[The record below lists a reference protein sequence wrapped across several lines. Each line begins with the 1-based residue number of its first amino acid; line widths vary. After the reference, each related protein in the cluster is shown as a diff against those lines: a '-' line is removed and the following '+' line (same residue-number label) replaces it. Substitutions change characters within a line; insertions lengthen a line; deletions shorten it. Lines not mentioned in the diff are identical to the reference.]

1 MAATGRGR
9 GNVPVLAQYG
19 AALISVLLSLF
30 LASCS
35 SEGNPVRGVEHYLG
49 ITIPNGHEVLVDETR
64 YLADDFT
71 KHIVLSFSLGGLD
84 SLVSSI
90 EASPLCGA
98 EYSYSADAARAMADS
113 LLETGLTGYWVPTD
127 VGYEFCEPTLAE
139 LPNSHLYGEWW
150 VVEAR
155 VSSQERTLDFWFRK
169 I

>member
-1 MAATGRGR
+1 
-9 GNVPVLAQYG
+9 LF
-19 AALISVLLSLF
+19 SLC

-35 SEGNPVRGVEHYLG
+35 NERDPVPGVEHYLG
-49 ITIPNGHEVLVDETR
+49 IAIPHGHEVLVDTTR

-71 KHIVLSFSLGGLD
+71 KHIVLQLTASGFD

-90 EASPLCGA
+90 EASPLYGTRYIYSHGA
-98 EYSYSADAARAMADS
+98 PGAMADR

-127 VGYEFCEPTLAE
+127 VGYEFREPTLSE

-150 VVEAR
+150 MVEAQ
-155 VSSQERTLDFWFRK
+155 VSSTERTLDFLFRK